1 MAGFVGNLSG
11 YGQCEEKTRW
21 MISEWKNRQG
31 TPRHGQS
38 FGVTGFRIAK
48 LPAEDCKMDYSELRS
63 MDGRIVLLAT
73 DTTS

>member
-1 MAGFVGNLSG
+1 
-11 YGQCEEKTRW
+11 